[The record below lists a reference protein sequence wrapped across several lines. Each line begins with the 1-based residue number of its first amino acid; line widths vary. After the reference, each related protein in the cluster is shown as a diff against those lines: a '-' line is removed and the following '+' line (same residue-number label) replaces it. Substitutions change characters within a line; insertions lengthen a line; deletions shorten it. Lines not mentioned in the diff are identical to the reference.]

1 MRCGTTVVC
10 EHFIIGRRLLC
21 HVALHCIMLSSQ
33 ESSEDA
39 LLRRVVEAATGLKAT
54 ELMSKGTVQGD
65 RGTGGGWEVRLPR

>member
-1 MRCGTTVVC
+1 
-10 EHFIIGRRLLC
+10 
-21 HVALHCIMLSSQ
+21 MLSSQ

-54 ELMSKGTVQGD
+54 ELMSDAKGTVQGD